1 MPSRYFPPAQR
12 ASPEGLVAVGGR
24 LSPNWLLD
32 AYRHGIFPWPSNSYE
47 PMLWWSP
54 DPRAILPLGGMY
66 VSRRL
71 ERRLRSGEFQATC
84 DTAFAEVIA
93 ACAAGPGREG
103 GTWITP
109 AMIAAYTEL
118 HRLGHA
124 HSVEVW
130 REGEL
135 AGGVY
140 GLAIGGLFAA
150 ESMFYR
156 SRDGSKVALARLV
169 SHLRTRGFQLLDVQ
183 QATPHTESL
192 GVVEISRR
200 EYLRRLSEAV
210 DASITFGAELESW
223 CLMK

>member
-54 DPRAILPLGGMY
+54 DPRAILPLDGMHI
-66 VSRRL
+66 SRRL
-71 ERRLRSGEFQATC
+71 ERRLRSGEFETTCNQAFG
-84 DTAFAEVIA
+84 AVIA
-93 ACAAGPGREG
+93 ACASGPGREG

-109 AMIAAYTEL
+109 EMIAAYTEL

-130 REGEL
+130 REGVL
-135 AGGVY
+135 TGGVY
-140 GLAIGGLFAA
+140 GVAISGLFAA
-150 ESMFYR
+150 ESMFHR
-156 SRDGSKVALARLV
+156 ARDGSKVALARLV
-169 SHLRTRGFQLLDVQ
+169 HHLQSRGFTLLDVQ

-200 EYLRRLSEAV
+200 EYLERLAIAV
-210 DASITFGAELESW
+210 ELDAAFGDEITPWASA
-223 CLMK
+223 